1 MIIIIII
8 IIMTII
14 IIIITIKSH
23 FSDLW
28 IMCKK
33 ANHELC
39 HAGLSILV

>member
-8 IIMTII
+8 IIMTI

-39 HAGLSILV
+39 HADLSILV

>member
-1 MIIIIII
+1 MIIII

-14 IIIITIKSH
+14 IITMKSH